1 MFYHFFG
8 HTCSR
13 VFHKYLYTIG
23 SGRPVAYTDISFGGK
38 LNRIVHQIVDNLAQ
52 AGGIGRNSDLLS
64 RKDPATVPR
73 LSSYSFFA
81 LVLSH
86 SVPDGGDVAEVELH
100 GVRLYL
106 GEVRMSDIRTIQQLA
121 VLSIRG
127 KFDDVVLSQ
136 V

>member
-52 AGGIGRNSDLLS
+52 AGGIG
-64 RKDPATVPR
+64 
-73 LSSYSFFA
+73 
-81 LVLSH
+81 
-86 SVPDGGDVAEVELH
+86 
-100 GVRLYL
+100 
-106 GEVRMSDIRTIQQLA
+106 
-121 VLSIRG
+121 
-127 KFDDVVLSQ
+127 
-136 V
+136 